1 MSKGLQTIGINL
13 SSAAQQGKTLSISV
27 NGVKKQIQLLS
38 ETGDTLST
46 FDILK
51 QISGYWNDMT
61 NSEKTALAEA
71 EAGKTRFEVFSSVM
85 SSFSDAI
92 AANETAMVS
101 QGSAAKENAKYMQS
115 IDAKITALKAAFQE
129 LVLGSGG
136 LEDFAKAIIPVGTGA
151 LNLIKNIGGLPT
163 ILLAVG
169 AALINIK
176 GVAIAESIAKLATS
190 VGGLS
195 GMFSY
200 LINIIPNA
208 SAMMI
213 EYAVSQATAN
223 ELIKASVPLVGL
235 LAVGITALV
244 AIINGYK
251 AANEAA
257 IKKQKEFLSSN
268 EDAIES
274 LISAK
279 KQLSDESI
287 TRDQLNSI
295 ISSNISNYNDE
306 LNSIKDLNDARQK
319 GIGLIDE
326 EIKKKAQQTVD
337 TGLTAYESAGKEN
350 ETYSGA
356 QKGLSSYNTLNARY
370 GGSSEFSGVESA
382 YNKISDVSGIQ
393 ESIKALKDYKTAL
406 ISSRPSDE
414 DSEAF
419 SRYSKAISD
428 VGVEIGKLEDKYKEN
443 EQTQSTFNS
452 ALSDAGLKY
461 NENTKK
467 IESMTT
473 AEIMAKQYT
482 DDAAKAQEQK
492 TAAISDG
499 EDAEDSETETLEEL
513 AESVGVTKDQLKSF
527 ADAAGVSEQALV
539 DQANA
544 MGLNVEQTS
553 SYMAS
558 MSAFNDSIDSIQS
571 AYKTLSDAVEE
582 YNKNGSY
589 TLDTLQSLLALD
601 PDYLQMLDLENG
613 KLSISQAAI
622 IAKVNAQ
629 AAEAKQTIYNTAI
642 AKLNAIAIGDT
653 GTASQTASQNKS
665 DSVSGI
671 NDETDALTTNT
682 KAKLANAASEALIRG
697 GQGVSGQVSK
707 IISDTEASI
716 KALDDGLAGLGKNF
730 ATSMGTA
737 EKSSKKSEK
746 AVDKVTEALQKQ
758 KDAIDATKDALE
770 DQKDALEKNK
780 DQYTKAISYINKQF
794 EKQKDA
800 INAAKDAQL
809 KAIDAEID
817 ALNKQKDSVT
827 NNIKSQIS
835 DLQAEKDAREDYWD
849 SQIDALKRANEEQE
863 KNIKLEQLQEALAQ
877 AQSSKVMVYQ
887 NGSFQYG
894 QDESA
899 VSEASQ
905 NLSDYQDELA
915 YDAQLQQLEDMK
927 QAEMDSYD
935 ARILNLQNYEAEVE
949 AQYDAQISALQD
961 YRDQQE
967 ALYEAQLQDVQDKQ
981 DAFQEMVDATEEQ
994 EEYLAAVELQATSA
1008 ENDNWT
1014 VRLANLQNFVNSYNA
1029 LLAQIGSIESSIDS
1043 ASSQSKSLGNQIKTS
1058 KANYKASTTKHA
1070 SGVASIAS
1078 DEMSLVGDS
1087 PNTELVVGSKINGVP
1102 MKLSSGDGVVNAK
1115 STSTISGILNSIGS
1129 LANGNS
1135 SVLNTTSKTNSNNIS
1150 IGNITLPEVKDGK
1163 GLVDYLQ
1170 NFANDMTQQSFAY

>member
-1 MSKGLQTIGINL
+1 MQNFDTAVTATATSLNSAG
-13 SSAAQQGKTLSISV
+13 SAASENSKAMESVSKKIKAFQGQLQELILGEGGLTKFIDSIIDAGTGVLKFANSDLGKLIIQITATTVALGILYTVLNSASIASALTLFLNLGANISTDIVLMNGLTESTATFRTVLEALNINPVVLGVTALTAGVLLLGKAVNYYYESTEELKSNLNDIIDSTNKLVSEQQ
-27 NGVKKQIQLLS
+27 
-38 ETGDTLST
+38 
-46 FDILK
+46 
-51 QISGYWNDMT
+51 
-61 NSEKTALAEA
+61 ALAEKFKEGTITENESA
-71 EAGKTRFEVFSSVM
+71 RLSLLNAQIEANKTLIQQEYEKASASQQQDDSSKAVFSNGNKHAKVSVTTE
-85 SSFSDAI
+85 S
-92 AANETAMVS
+92 
-101 QGSAAKENAKYMQS
+101 
-115 IDAKITALKAAFQE
+115 
-129 LVLGSGG
+129 
-136 LEDFAKAIIPVGTGA
+136 GA
-151 LNLIKNIGGLPT
+151 L
-163 ILLAVG
+163 
-169 AALINIK
+169 
-176 GVAIAESIAKLATS
+176 GVNTE
-190 VGGLS
+190 
-195 GMFSY
+195 
-200 LINIIPNA
+200 
-208 SAMMI
+208 
-213 EYAVSQATAN
+213 
-223 ELIKASVPLVGL
+223 KASVQD
-235 LAVGITALV
+235 LADAYNTLDKIKSTSLDEDSKITT
-244 AIINGYK
+244 
-251 AANEAA
+251 
-257 IKKQKEFLSSN
+257 KKQE
-268 EDAIES
+268 
-274 LISAK
+274 LISA
-279 KQLSDESI
+279 LSQEG
-287 TRDQLNSI
+287 QNLLNLQNQGVS
-295 ISSNISNYNDE
+295 
-306 LNSIKDLNDARQK
+306 LNKYDTDRLS
-319 GIGLIDE
+319 LINSL
-326 EIKKKAQQTVD
+326 VD
-337 TGLTAYESAGKEN
+337 
-350 ETYSGA
+350 
-356 QKGLSSYNTLNARY
+356 
-370 GGSSEFSGVESA
+370 A
-382 YNKISDVSGIQ
+382 YNKQ
-393 ESIKALKDYKTAL
+393 T
-406 ISSRPSDE
+406 SSTD
-414 DSEAF
+414 
-419 SRYSKAISD
+419 
-428 VGVEIGKLEDKYKEN
+428 G
-443 EQTQSTFNS
+443 STNATNS
-452 ALSDAGLKY
+452 AVDA
-461 NENTKK
+461 
-467 IESMTT
+467 S
-473 AEIMAKQYT
+473 
-482 DDAAKAQEQK
+482 
-492 TAAISDG
+492 
-499 EDAEDSETETLEEL
+499 EDATNSAEDETDATEKL

-527 ADAAGVSEQALV
+527 ADEAGVSEQALV
-539 DQANA
+539 DQASA

-553 SYMAS
+553 AYMAS

-571 AYKTLSDAVEE
+571 SYKTLSSAVEE

-589 TLDTLQSLLALD
+589 SLDTLQSLLALD
-601 PDYLQMLDLENG
+601 PKYLDMIDLENG
-613 KLSISQAAI
+613 KLVINESAI
-622 IAKVNAQ
+622 KAKVEAQ

-642 AKLNAIAIGDT
+642 AKLNAIANEKAGM
-653 GTASQTASQNKS
+653 ASLTSSADKAN
-665 DSVSGI
+665 SVGGI
-671 NDETDALTTNT
+671 NSETEALESNT
-682 KAKLANAASEALIRG
+682 KAKVKNAFAKAISSG
-697 GQGVSGQVSK
+697 GSVSK
-707 IISDTEASI
+707 DEANTVLKEMNEQISLVDSAVS
-716 KALDDGLAGLGKNF
+716 GLGKNF

-794 EKQKDA
+794 DKQKDA

-1043 ASSQSKSLGNQIKTS
+1043 ASSQSKSLSNQIKTS